1 MMAEVKHRCRLYF
14 QFPTHAPATLAA
26 QLAQAMA
33 NTDAACVLL
42 CREES
47 ALDEAEASS
56 LIDLLHGHGLACL
69 IEQDA
74 GCAERHSGK

>member
-42 CREES
+42 
-47 ALDEAEASS
+47 
-56 LIDLLHGHGLACL
+56 
-69 IEQDA
+69 
-74 GCAERHSGK
+74 